1 VDILTR
7 IVGMVIHR
15 PYVFIFFA
23 IYLVTAVTRLGWRR
37 SAWFTMIAYAVA
49 LTAELSSTRN
59 GFPFGLY
66 HYIDATRDREL
77 WISNVPFW
85 DSLSFTF
92 LCYLGWRLGVLLYAP
107 LVIAPGV
114 FQVAETRAAATSWR
128 VAVTGAV
135 LMTWLDVVIDPLTV
149 LGDRWFLGKIY
160 YYPHGGLYFGVPLS
174 NFAGW
179 FLVGLT
185 TIRLYQAVE
194 LRGRERL
201 DAAGVRRLPLG
212 GLLEPLLYF
221 GILVFNLVLTFTIGE
236 PLLGTIGILLYVP
249 IIVLVLS
256 HPLNPRRRA
265 TADDLAAHARDYPR
279 SEVPSAIGGV
289 RAPIPPSGGDAL
301 ARPSSS

>member
-1 VDILTR
+1 VDLLAR

-15 PYVFIFFA
+15 PYVFVFFA
-23 IYLVTAVTRLGWRR
+23 IYVVTAVTRLGWRR
-37 SAWFTMIAYAVA
+37 TAWFSVIAYVVA
-49 LTAELSSTRN
+49 CAAELSSTRT

-114 FQVAETRAAATSWR
+114 FQVAETRTVATSWR
-128 VAVTGAV
+128 VAITGAL
-135 LMTWLDVVIDPLTV
+135 LMTWLDVVIDPLAV

-194 LRGRERL
+194 VRGRERL
-201 DAAGVRRLPLG
+201 DAWGVRRLPLG
-212 GLLEPLLYF
+212 GLFEPLLYV
-221 GILVFNLVLTFTIGE
+221 GILLFNLVLTFAIGE

-249 IIVLVLS
+249 IVALVLS

-279 SEVPSAIGGV
+279 SEVPLGAERGGTAPFV
-289 RAPIPPSGGDAL
+289 GEAVTRAF
-301 ARPSSS
+301 RP